1 MSKKRILIIAGCVV
15 VAFAV
20 FGALK
25 QLHGSQDISTIK
37 TAEVRRANIENVVSS
52 TGTLSAIG
60 TVEVGA
66 QISGTLDEVFVDY
79 NDKVEEGQLLAVLDT
94 DLLAASVNDAE
105 AGVMKAQAQLAEA
118 QAQLTRNQTL
128 HELGYLSEAEFIP
141 IETSVDA
148 AEAGL
153 KSAEATLARAL
164 TNLGYAE
171 IRSPIA
177 GTVIERSIEPGQTI
191 AASLQ
196 TPTLFLIAED
206 LTKMEIEADVDES
219 DIGQIDEGQ
228 PVRFTVEAY
237 PDQTFE
243 GTVRQ
248 IRLNPK
254 TIQNVVHYTV
264 VLNASNEAYMLLPGM
279 TATVDFI
286 TCQKSDVLVVP
297 NSAVNLLPPEE
308 VLQKPE
314 IESERGAATTSRDR
328 AAHYRL
334 PEGVARVFYL
344 DEEGLPHP
352 ALFEMGETDGVVTEV
367 ADSRTLQEGMLVIT
381 GFGEGGESGKHST
394 VSMRPGLGGPPMH
407 SPGM

>member
-1 MSKKRILIIAGCVV
+1 MSRKRILIIAGCVV
-15 VAFAV
+15 IAFAV
-20 FGALK
+20 LGALK
-25 QLHGSQDISTIK
+25 QLHGSQDDSIIE
-37 TAEVRRANIENVVSS
+37 TAEVRWGNIENVVSS

-60 TVEVGA
+60 TVEIGA
-66 QISGTLDEVFVDY
+66 QISGTLDEVFADY
-79 NDKVEEGQLLAVLDT
+79 NDRVEEGQLLAVLDT
-94 DLLAASVNDAE
+94 DLLAASVHDAE
-105 AGVMKAQAQLAEA
+105 AGVMKAAAQLAEA
-118 QAQLTRNQTL
+118 EAEHTRNQAL
-128 HELGYLSEAEFIP
+128 YELGHISEAEFIT
-141 IETSVDA
+141 IETGVDA
-148 AEAGL
+148 AQAGL
-153 KSAEATLARAL
+153 KSAEAVLERAL

-171 IRSPIA
+171 IRSPIT

-237 PDQTFE
+237 PDQSFE
-243 GTVRQ
+243 GEVRQ

-254 TIQNVVHYTV
+254 SIQNVVHYTV
-264 VLNASNEAYMLLPGM
+264 VVDASNEAYMLLPGM

-297 NSAVNLLPPEE
+297 NSAINLKPPEGA
-308 VLQKPE
+308 LQKPE
-314 IESERGAATTSRDR
+314 IEFERGAATTSRDT
-328 AAHYRL
+328 AADYHL

-344 DEEGLPHP
+344 DDEGLPRP

-367 ADSRTLQEGMLVIT
+367 ADSRTLQDGISVIT
-381 GFGEGGESGKHST
+381 GFGDSSESSKG
-394 VSMRPGLGGPPMH
+394 SMISIRPGAGGPPIH
-407 SPGM
+407 GPGM